1 MKKKYAKRIAI
12 FSIVFG
18 SLSFFVNFGLGPSEL
33 DGPTFVLVFILT
45 ITMIVIGSMITSR
58 IKKENYTIKTLVYI
72 LLGIYCLMA
81 ISLFINIIA
90 FLVMT
95 FDELANGDVIPLF
108 INIIAHLVMIAFVAF
123 PLYSGYRYIT
133 FKNDSE
139 KYE

>member
-18 SLSFFVNFGLGPSEL
+18 SLSFFGNFGLGPSEL

-58 IKKENYTIKTLVYI
+58 IKKENYNIKTLVYI